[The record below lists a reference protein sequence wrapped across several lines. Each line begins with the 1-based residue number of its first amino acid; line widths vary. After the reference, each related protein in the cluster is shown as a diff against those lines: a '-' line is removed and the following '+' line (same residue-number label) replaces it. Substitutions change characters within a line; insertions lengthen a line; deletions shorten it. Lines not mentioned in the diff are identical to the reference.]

1 MNNRK
6 NTIYHILYG
15 IMLATVIFMVV
26 WAYAHYDGPATIEES
41 FADPID
47 FSEGWFD
54 ETGEAVNTS
63 KLHTIKG
70 VKAGEEFS
78 IYQNIP
84 TDLAEGQYL
93 CFRSKNVFL
102 KVYIDGELVYE
113 PYIPENIMY
122 TKSMGTRWNYVPIPS
137 ADAGSQIELRI
148 IMTYDSGRASVD
160 NISLGEPAKAITDA
174 IGDKTVAFITCIL
187 LLFVGIILIIADIPI
202 NLSTRKN
209 HELLYL
215 GFFALSIAT
224 WCLAETHLLQFFIGN
239 SRLIQ
244 LITCCS
250 LMLIP
255 IPLTLYLDVAFNF
268 KNKFVVYCMG
278 GLSFAEF
285 VLCLT
290 LHFKGVADI
299 HETLKFTHVLLIFSA
314 VLLLYTIVKN
324 SFVMGKNST
333 KNVYKILR
341 GIGLTSLSFATAID
355 IIRFYRGSSNDTA
368 MFVRIGLLI
377 FILCF
382 GSSSLEKTINAV
394 KLGVQ
399 TEFVSQLAYKDGLTG
414 TGNRTAFEE
423 HLIELEKVKDTIGQ
437 IGIIMFDVNDL
448 KYVNDNLG
456 HPEGDKLLLESA
468 QLIRDTFSKIGGECF
483 RIGGDEFVILLSGED
498 VKQQC
503 EDGTELF
510 KAAMKSYNARPNLEL
525 RISIASGYAI
535 YDETQQ
541 GKKLMD
547 IYHEADIYMYEN
559 KKKMKASQIPPA
571 EYYKQRMAKC

>member
-1 MNNRK
+1 
-6 NTIYHILYG
+6 
-15 IMLATVIFMVV
+15 
-26 WAYAHYDGPATIEES
+26 
-41 FADPID
+41 
-47 FSEGWFD
+47 
-54 ETGEAVNTS
+54 
-63 KLHTIKG
+63 
-70 VKAGEEFS
+70 
-78 IYQNIP
+78 
-84 TDLAEGQYL
+84 
-93 CFRSKNVFL
+93 
-102 KVYIDGELVYE
+102 
-113 PYIPENIMY
+113 
-122 TKSMGTRWNYVPIPS
+122 
-137 ADAGSQIELRI
+137 
-148 IMTYDSGRASVD
+148 
-160 NISLGEPAKAITDA
+160 
-174 IGDKTVAFITCIL
+174 
-187 LLFVGIILIIADIPI
+187 
-202 NLSTRKN
+202 
-209 HELLYL
+209 
-215 GFFALSIAT
+215 
-224 WCLAETHLLQFFIGN
+224 
-239 SRLIQ
+239 
-244 LITCCS
+244 
-250 LMLIP
+250 
-255 IPLTLYLDVAFNF
+255 
-268 KNKFVVYCMG
+268 
-278 GLSFAEF
+278 
-285 VLCLT
+285 
-290 LHFKGVADI
+290 
-299 HETLKFTHVLLIFSA
+299 
-314 VLLLYTIVKN
+314 
-324 SFVMGKNST
+324 
-333 KNVYKILR
+333 
-341 GIGLTSLSFATAID
+341 
-355 IIRFYRGSSNDTA
+355 